1 MRVRVGGRPAR
12 AAGRPVRARPCGLPP
27 IQSTDRA
34 RVARR
39 PPAVSSDPSRPTIR
53 LRPSKA
59 VGRLAVEKSSSLL
72 RWTAP
77 QTVNIRAREAFD
89 VLPWRDSTSSFVY
102 WTVPRPPGAGPRAH
116 IPHLPACRPVSAGYG
131 AGAIGCVVPAS
142 VPRAAGRIGAGRCG
156 AASSSRGSAD
166 SSSSE
171 RHPPSS
177 SNPIARPQP
186 RHCRCYSVRGLRSIL
201 STKFQ

>member
-1 MRVRVGGRPAR
+1 MYGVTCARSGRRR
-12 AAGRPVRARPCGLPP
+12 AAGRQARARPCGLPP
-27 IQSTDRA
+27 IQSTARA

-89 VLPWRDSTSSFVY
+89 VRPWRDSTSSFVY

-116 IPHLPACRPVSAGYG
+116 IPHLPACRPVWGGGDRVRRSGF
-131 AGAIGCVVPAS
+131 
-142 VPRAAGRIGAGRCG
+142 RAAGRGPNRRWPLR
-156 AASSSRGSAD
+156 RGF
-166 SSSSE
+166 E
-171 RHPPSS
+171 FPGQR
-177 SNPIARPQP
+177 
-186 RHCRCYSVRGLRSIL
+186 
-201 STKFQ
+201 